1 MIYGGGKYADFS
13 SPFILGV
20 EIYRND
26 VIISFMSTE
35 KNKINY
41 KWIPF
46 ITYILIFIN
55 VIIFLAEELN
65 GGSENIHT
73 AINFGALYTPYVIF
87 RGEVYR
93 IFTSIF
99 IHFGVEHIG
108 ANMIS
113 LCAIG
118 PYVEHYFGHFLFLV
132 LYIFSGIIGNMASM
146 FFEWNTGVFNI
157 SAGASGAI
165 FGLLAVFILFALNP
179 KLRKV
184 FPIQRVILSI
194 FLSLVAGINDP
205 SIDFAAHFGG
215 LLGGLVLAFIMQ
227 EIIRFNLRREK
238 TTN

>member
-1 MIYGGGKYADFS
+1 MQGDGKYADFS

-20 EIYRND
+20 EFYRND

-35 KNKINY
+35 QKTINY

-46 ITYILIFIN
+46 TTYILIGIN
-55 VIIFLAEELN
+55 VIVFLFEELC
-65 GGSENIHT
+65 GGSENLQT
-73 AINFGALYTPYVIF
+73 ALNFGALYTPYVFFNGQI
-87 RGEVYR
+87 YR

-99 IHFGVEHIG
+99 LHFGVEHLG

-132 LYIFSGIIGNMASM
+132 LYIFSGLIGNMVSM
-146 FFEWNTGVFNI
+146 FFEWNSGIFSI

-165 FGLLAVFILFALNP
+165 FGLLSVFILFALNP
-179 KLRKV
+179 KLRRV

-194 FLSLVAGINDP
+194 FLSLVAGLNDP

-215 LLGGLVLAFIMQ
+215 LVGGLILAFIMQ
-227 EIIRFNLRREK
+227 EIIRFSIRRERL
-238 TTN
+238 TN